1 MDSERPVAAR
11 LRAAGVNLAV
21 VLAAVASVLAAGE
34 IGLRVAGVRVWPADG
49 RARWVADAQLLVRG
63 DPAFPEHDARGF
75 RNPEALERADV
86 VLLGDSNTYGDRV
99 SPDDTWAR
107 VLAEEA
113 GRVVYN
119 MGFPGW
125 GPRQAALVLPDALAL
140 KPQAVLHGFFF
151 GNDFLNALETAV
163 PVGATTSSGAA
174 ATGAPPSLPC
184 REYLTPASGVR
195 AFAGRHSRTY
205 GLLRNFYRTVVP
217 YADLVD
223 DAEAVRRRADR
234 DPHDE
239 VTFFAGAQWQT
250 AFDAP
255 YRFCALDDA
264 DPRIRAGVDLARTTL
279 LAMARD
285 AEDAGAAFAVV
296 FFPTKELVFAPRVAD
311 FGAHEGLAGLVA
323 AESRLR
329 RELAAVLRANGVPVL
344 DLLPPLRG
352 AGEQPYPVGGR
363 HPNVTG
369 SRVIGRQAARFVR
382 ELGCRPARPCGP
394 GRTAERSRFSVAPR
408 FIAPAER
415 W

>member
-1 MDSERPVAAR
+1 MDSKRPVAAR

-21 VLAAVASVLAAGE
+21 LLTAVVSVLAAGE

-49 RARWVADAQLLVRG
+49 RSRWVADARLLYRG

-99 SPDDTWAR
+99 PPDDTWAR

-113 GRVVYN
+113 DRVVYN

-125 GPRQAALVLPDALAL
+125 GPRQAALVLPAALAL
-140 KPQAVLHGFFF
+140 KPKAVLYGFFF
-151 GNDFLNALETAV
+151 GNDFLNALEMTA
-163 PVGATTSSGAA
+163 PDDAASSGASA
-174 ATGAPPSLPC
+174 AGAPPPLPC

-217 YADLVD
+217 YADLVH
-223 DAEAVRRRADR
+223 DAEAIRRRADR

-239 VTFFAGAQWQT
+239 ITFFEGARWRA
-250 AFDAP
+250 AFTAP
-255 YRFCALDDA
+255 YRLCALDDA
-264 DPRIRAGVDLARTTL
+264 DPRIRAGVDVTRSAL

-285 AEDAGAAFAVV
+285 AADAGAAFAVV

-311 FGAHEGLAGLVA
+311 VGAHEGLAGLVA

-329 RELAAVLRANGVPVL
+329 RELAAVLHANGVPVL

-352 AGEQPYPVGGR
+352 ASEQPYPVGGR
-363 HPNVTG
+363 HPNVPG

-394 GRTAERSRFSVAPR
+394 GGRTAERPRAPVALR
-408 FIAPAER
+408 LAAPVER
-415 W
+415 

>member
-1 MDSERPVAAR
+1 MGSKRPVAAR

-21 VLAAVASVLAAGE
+21 LLTAVASVLAAGE

-75 RNPEALERADV
+75 RNSEALERADV

-99 SPDDTWAR
+99 APDDTWAR

-113 GRVVYN
+113 GQVVYN

-140 KPQAVLHGFFF
+140 KPKVVLHGFFF
-151 GNDFLNALETAV
+151 GNDFLNALETADA
-163 PVGATTSSGAA
+163 PAAAASSGASA
-174 ATGAPPSLPC
+174 GVPTSLPC

-217 YADLVD
+217 YADLVH
-223 DAEAVRRRADR
+223 DAEAVRRRADS
-234 DPHDE
+234 DPRDE
-239 VTFFAGAQWQT
+239 VTFFQGAQWQT

-264 DPRIRAGVDLARTTL
+264 DPRIRAGVDLARSTL

-311 FGAHEGLAGLVA
+311 FDAHEGLAGLVA

-369 SRVIGRQAARFVR
+369 SRMIGLHAARFVR
-382 ELGCRPARPCGP
+382 DRVVVPHRN
-394 GRTAERSRFSVAPR
+394 R
-408 FIAPAER
+408 
-415 W
+415 